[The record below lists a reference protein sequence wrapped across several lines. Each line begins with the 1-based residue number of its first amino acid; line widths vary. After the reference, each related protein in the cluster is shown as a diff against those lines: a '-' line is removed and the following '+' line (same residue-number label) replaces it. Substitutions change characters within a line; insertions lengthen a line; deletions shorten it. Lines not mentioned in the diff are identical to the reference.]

1 MYAHIRILICTTDAE
16 AQLSIQSYADNHP
29 DVQGVRIVETWSE
42 VLEAASQFELLLL
55 DASTIPSP
63 EALDQI
69 PDPISVIL
77 LAADPND
84 CRRFRSSRVRA
95 CLILPVRLEAF
106 QWTIRSMQP
115 MYVSELA

>member
-1 MYAHIRILICTTDAE
+1 MYAHIRILICTTDPE

-29 DVQGVRIVETWSE
+29 DVKGVRFVDTWSE
-42 VLEAASQFELLLL
+42 VLKVGSQFELLFL
-55 DASTIPSP
+55 DASAIPSP

-69 PDPISVIL
+69 PDSISVIL

-115 MYVSELA
+115 MYVGEWA